1 MRAFLRRYLLRLENS
16 RHYAPEQG
24 LPLMI
29 EFRQKVDSLN
39 CVVKNFRITE
49 LAIELDL
56 FATDQSSKQ
65 SAVKLLSDQYGKL
78 LSERD
83 LSEDAPS
90 VVQDKE
96 SIVRESASLFNEQ
109 RYWECHETLEQ
120 IWRKEKDPVEKAV
133 LQGVILAASALVH
146 AQKSENEVCLGM
158 IPRALEKLG
167 RWEEPTYYSIDV
179 KQLVDAL
186 RRMLET
192 RRIEYV
198 KLRDL

>member
-1 MRAFLRRYLLRLENS
+1 
-16 RHYAPEQG
+16 
-24 LPLMI
+24 MI
-29 EFRQKVDSLN
+29 EFRQKVDSFN

-56 FATDQSSKQ
+56 FAADQSSKQ
-65 SAVKLLSDQYGKL
+65 SAVKLLSDEYGKL

-83 LSEDAPS
+83 LSEETL
-90 VVQDKE
+90 VVEDKE
-96 SIVRESASLFNEQ
+96 GVVRESVRLFNEQ

-120 IWRKEKDPVEKAV
+120 IWRKERDPVEKAV

-167 RWEEPTYYSIDV
+167 RWEKPTYYSVDV
-179 KQLVDAL
+179 KQLMEAL

-192 RRIEYV
+192 KRIEYV